1 MDITDTLWLY
11 NYHKNS
17 NIICGLDLEEYNL
30 EDILVSDKPTSLV
43 DSIFDTETKEI
54 VCEDWRDMNNSG
66 SSYYRIFCNDNNN
79 ITIKDILMGLKNN
92 IECDKLFNN
101 QEYNTLIDISKK
113 TNIHYLL
120 WFEC

>member
-1 MDITDTLWLY
+1 MDITDTDLLY

-30 EDILVSDKPTSLV
+30 EDILVSD
-43 DSIFDTETKEI
+43 TECI
-54 VCEDWRDMNNSG
+54 MCEDWRDMNNSG
-66 SSYYRIFCNDNNN
+66 SSYYKIYSNNNNN

-92 IECDKLFNN
+92 IECDKLYNN

-120 WFEC
+120 WFDC